1 MAAPRVAIA
10 CQGGGSHTAFTA
22 GALST
27 LLRPPRDAEVVGL
40 SGTSGGA
47 VCALLA
53 WNGLV
58 AGRRDPTD
66 RLRAFWREVAASDP
80 LDWLVN
86 EAIVGTLR
94 FWGHWVSPETSP
106 YELPLALVPNRL
118 PELLE
123 RYAEPDQLAARVG
136 DPAHPLLLIS
146 AVNVLSGDLVTFRGG
161 GPLPRSAAN
170 WRPVTLEAVVA
181 SSAVPNLSRA
191 VVIDG
196 EPYWDGL
203 YAQNP
208 PLREL
213 LDTEPD
219 ELWIIQINPAT
230 TAELPK
236 RPSAIR
242 DRRNEL
248 SGNLSLQQEI
258 YFIEKVNELIATG
271 MLSEAGLRKYRHV
284 EVRTLE
290 MSPRLS
296 AGLDYESEGDRRP
309 ELLRE
314 LAADGR
320 RQAEAFLRG
329 REAPTR
335 LGPPPR

>member
-1 MAAPRVAIA
+1 MAPPRVAIA

-22 GALST
+22 GALGR

-47 VCALLA
+47 ICALLA

-66 RLRAFWREVAASDP
+66 RLRAFWRDIAASEP
-80 LDWLVN
+80 LDRTVN
-86 EAIVGTLR
+86 EATVGALR
-94 FWGHWVSPETSP
+94 FWGNWVSPESSP
-106 YELPLALVPNRL
+106 YDLPQALIPARL
-118 PELLE
+118 PEVLE
-123 RYAEPDQLAARVG
+123 RHAEPERLAARVS
-136 DPAHPLLLIS
+136 DPSLPLLLVS
-146 AVNVLSGDLVTFRGG
+146 AVNVLSGELVTFRGG
-161 GPLPRSAAN
+161 GPLPRSATN
-170 WRPVTLEAVVA
+170 WRPVTLDAVIA
-181 SSAVPNLSRA
+181 STAVPSLSRA
-191 VVIDG
+191 VDIDG
-196 EPYWDGL
+196 DPYWDGL

-219 ELWIIQINPAT
+219 ELWIVEINPAT
-230 TAELPK
+230 ADELPK
-236 RPSAIR
+236 RPAAIR

-271 MLSEAGLRKYRHV
+271 MLSEAGLRRYRHV
-284 EVRTLE
+284 EIRTIE

-296 AGLDYESEGDRRP
+296 AGLDYESKLDRRP

-314 LAADGR
+314 LADDGR
-320 RQAEAFLRG
+320 SQAEAFLRG

>member
-1 MAAPRVAIA
+1 MAAARVAIA

-22 GALST
+22 GALSR
-27 LLRPPRDAEVVGL
+27 LLRPPRDAEVVGC

-47 VCALLA
+47 ICALLA
-53 WNGLV
+53 WNGIV
-58 AGRRDPTD
+58 AGRADPTD
-66 RLRAFWREVAASDP
+66 RLRAFWRDVAASEP
-80 LDWLVN
+80 LDWVVN
-86 EAIVGTLR
+86 ETAVNALR
-94 FWGHWVSPETSP
+94 FWGNWVSPETSP
-106 YELPLALVPNRL
+106 YELPQALFPARL

-123 RYAEPDQLAARVG
+123 RYAEPDELAGRVS
-136 DPAHPLLLIS
+136 DPALPLLLIS

-161 GPLPRSAAN
+161 GPLPRSATN
-170 WRPVTLEAVVA
+170 WRPVTLDAVIA
-181 SSAVPNLSRA
+181 STAVPSLARA
-191 VVIDG
+191 VEIDG

-236 RPSAIR
+236 RPAAIR

-271 MLSEAGLRKYRHV
+271 MLSEAGRRRYRHV
-284 EVRTLE
+284 EIRTIE
-290 MSPRLS
+290 MSPRLA
-296 AGLDYESEGDRRP
+296 AGLDFESKLDRRP

-335 LGPPPR
+335 LGPPLR